1 MMGFA
6 LDMDGTLYHGD
17 RPIPGARE
25 FINGLRERDIP
36 FRFVTNN
43 SSHPRGFYADRLKR
57 LGFNITEGDVLTSTI
72 ATIRFILDRRPGKSV
87 YVIATPDVIRE
98 IADAGVPL
106 AAEGTVPDIVLLTFD
121 TTIDYR
127 KLNDGYQYI
136 MKGAEFIATHPDDIC
151 PTEYGYDVDIGP
163 FIRLFE
169 SLTGKEAVVVG
180 KPNRLLLDMAALDM
194 GIPADDIIMIG
205 DRLSTDIR
213 MAIDA
218 GTKSILVLS
227 GETDRALLEKSG
239 MHPTWVMGSVADID
253 VDRLH

>member
-1 MMGFA
+1 M
-6 LDMDGTLYHGD
+6 
-17 RPIPGARE
+17 
-25 FINGLRERDIP
+25 
-36 FRFVTNN
+36 
-43 SSHPRGFYADRLKR
+43 
-57 LGFNITEGDVLTSTI
+57 
-72 ATIRFILDRRPGKSV
+72 
-87 YVIATPDVIRE
+87 
-98 IADAGVPL
+98 
-106 AAEGTVPDIVLLTFD
+106 
-121 TTIDYR
+121 
-127 KLNDGYQYI
+127 
-136 MKGAEFIATHPDDIC
+136 
-151 PTEYGYDVDIGP
+151 DIGP